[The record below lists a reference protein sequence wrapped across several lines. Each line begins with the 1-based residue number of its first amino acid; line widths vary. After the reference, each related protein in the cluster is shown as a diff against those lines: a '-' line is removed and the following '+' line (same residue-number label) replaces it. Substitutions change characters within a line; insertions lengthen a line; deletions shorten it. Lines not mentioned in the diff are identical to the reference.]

1 MKKILIFGIGL
12 IGGSIAL
19 KVKQKKL
26 FDQIIGVGRS
36 GGTSLSPYVSSGML
50 DITTENPSKEIASAN
65 LIVIATP
72 VAQTKKILADIYP
85 FLNKKTVVT
94 DVGST
99 KSDVMDAAKES
110 LKEKFNQFI
119 GSHPIAGS
127 EKHGPSS
134 ANFNLFENKD
144 IIITPHDT
152 SVNSSIDYLRS
163 FWVELGGRVSQ
174 MTPAIHDEIFSTVSH
189 VPHLLA
195 FGLVNSS
202 KFGVKMILSKA
213 FSLLLIVTIFWTILQ
228 SVEYLGARLKF
239 RAEQT
244 ESKVDDQ
251 LIPFAIEIVKVLVVI
266 FAIVFILA
274 NVFDQ
279 NVTALAA
286 GLGVG
291 GVAVALASKESLEN
305 LLGSFTIFLD
315 KPFQVGD
322 IITLGSTTGLVEKV
336 GFRSTRLRTF
346 DKSIVTVPNKNLVN
360 AELDNLGLRPVR
372 RVKTNIGLIYSTPIE
387 QIKNIVNDI
396 QELIDD
402 HKQTTQDGKVR
413 FLNFGDSSL
422 DVMVLYFVNSPDWN
436 ILVDTQ
442 QEINFKI
449 IEIVKKHQSDFAY
462 PTTSVFLENQKS

>member
-1 MKKILIFGIGL
+1 
-12 IGGSIAL
+12 
-19 KVKQKKL
+19 
-26 FDQIIGVGRS
+26 
-36 GGTSLSPYVSSGML
+36 ML

-195 FGLVNSS
+195 FGLVN
-202 KFGVKMILSKA
+202 
-213 FSLLLIVTIFWTILQ
+213 LINNKIN
-228 SVEYLGARLKF
+228 K
-239 RAEQT
+239 
-244 ESKVDDQ
+244 DQ
-251 LIPFAIEIVKVLVVI
+251 LLNFAASGFRDFSRIAASSPEVWRDIS
-266 FAIVFILA
+266 LA
-274 NVFDQ
+274 NKKAILNDLKLYQ
-279 NVTALAA
+279 NEISSIIKLI
-286 GLGVG
+286 
-291 GVAVALASKESLEN
+291 EEEN
-305 LLGSFTIFLD
+305 TNELD
-315 KPFQVGD
+315 KYL
-322 IITLGSTTGLVEKV
+322 IKASTT
-336 GFRSTRLRTF
+336 RSEW
-346 DKSIVTVPNKNLVN
+346 
-360 AELDNLGLRPVR
+360 AE
-372 RVKTNIGLIYSTPIE
+372 S
-387 QIKNIVNDI
+387 
-396 QELIDD
+396 
-402 HKQTTQDGKVR
+402 
-413 FLNFGDSSL
+413 
-422 DVMVLYFVNSPDWN
+422 
-436 ILVDTQ
+436 
-442 QEINFKI
+442 
-449 IEIVKKHQSDFAY
+449 
-462 PTTSVFLENQKS
+462 QK